1 MANLLKARGIFSLP
15 NFLSETPEGALIE
28 ALNTVIDRN
37 GIIEPRRG
45 FKQWK
50 SFGDLANRAKQVLT
64 YKDKLLVHYADK
76 LGYETSGPFVSF
88 KDSSGISN
96 AVITETETGRRI
108 KGTEASNGNFYITTN
123 AGVKRISSN
132 TDQFL
137 SSTNENQVV
146 DAGVPQALDPV
157 VNVNYTTSGWM
168 LGYSRV
174 AYRVTLGFTD
184 NNDNLLLGASSGRVL
199 ATNVSAQSCNTDLRI
214 YLPNNLT
221 TSFFVQIFR
230 SNNPFSQSLA
240 LLDTTVQPDDE
251 VLQIGEVL
259 LTAEDLA
266 RGYVDFFDTVPAE
279 LQEVG
284 TPLYSNQNTG
294 EGASQTNNTPPL
306 CKDIA
311 TYKNSV
317 FFANTKT
324 RHSLDINLLSVEG
337 IEDLEVT
344 NASIAGLTLTL
355 TTGVSHGILAGERV
369 FVVVPNTY
377 RQEAYTS
384 ADNTADT
391 LANSTLPDGSV
402 VVATAAINGLSLN
415 TFYFVRRINPT
426 TIKLVTEKNAVVDIT
441 GTSAGTLNQMYS
453 ICGVYETTAVTTTT
467 VDITIASGTLT
478 SGTLYKNAKIFPA
491 HFVTTKEDNIHQ
503 YYFGGTQGSFNILV
517 NDSVQTLGTGFEDKY
532 FLLNS
537 YDRLRPYTFY
547 MSLNEAAPA
556 LDSATYPD
564 TAATIPANVVVTDR
578 EIKFTITLFPTGTQ
592 DNYVQDTQIFTK
604 ANHGLVTGDLINTTT
619 TVGTLINNKLY
630 FVKRIDDNTF
640 QLTTE
645 YNGALPVSANVVSQF
660 SLNQATDLT
669 LAGVFT
675 EVGHGFAIATPTP
688 VRVTT
693 TDVFPTVDTTAPAVN
708 AEQLNTTTI
717 YYASGLT
724 ANTFSLYRT
733 QDLSA
738 SSLIDFTAV
747 NTGIM
752 FFYKETI
759 ATFYK
764 RDNKVQVAQKIS
776 DSFDSYGDWNTSTT
790 HKFTIAT
797 TALTGVGSPP
807 YYNFNI
813 PSHSL
818 SDGDRALVL
827 ANGTGPELTNPSSD
841 ELPLDG
847 YYVNVV
853 DANNIELY
861 VDLALTNRVDFNTQ
875 GVGSL
880 IILTNRL
887 TCQNVTSGYFGY
899 NDIVPYASQTN
910 PDIKAGDAS
919 FTTSV
924 LSFGYGEKYNVDTD
938 EYLVKRS
945 RFPLV
950 ADKIDETA
958 RSLIRLI
965 NINLDEAVTAAYTSG
980 LQDFTPR
987 ITFSSKVIDDNPIY
1001 FGFRDVQVAGYA
1013 NGADDFEPTLPSALS
1028 ATSNAGLTVTFD
1040 TSPLAHGLVA
1050 GNSVVVYSRTNSGV
1064 YTVNTAPTAN
1074 TFTIVFDSIQLA
1086 DSFNLIFKAEVLTTS
1101 ETNPNRIYYSKFQQP
1116 DAVPL
1121 LNYVDVGS
1129 KNKAIERILAL
1140 RDSLIILKEDGLFRI
1155 SGDVPDIIASGF
1167 DSSNLI
1173 LAPDSAAVLNNQIYA
1188 FTTQGVVTITENGA
1202 TVASRF
1208 IENRLIPLTLYPEF
1222 KFSTFGISYESD
1234 RAYYLFTPTE
1244 TSDTNATQC
1253 WRYNTFTQAWTRWD
1267 KPATCGIVNVK
1278 TNKHYWGTD
1287 DTNNIEEE
1295 RKAFDRT
1302 DYSDREFSTEFPSG
1316 AYSTANSSITL
1327 PSVVLVAPGD
1337 ALVQTQYLTLADIQN
1352 LALKLSIDPSM
1363 PTVNVPYYETFSV
1376 IAGDKLQ
1383 TKLSTL
1389 ITQLNTDLGTSFTI
1403 PTSSDFATLQTEY
1416 NAFIAQLNASS
1427 ALSFT
1432 NYKDSTGTKLFET
1445 SVLTVN
1451 SLTKIVTIDDLPP
1464 FVEGVATHFKG
1475 ITSDFIYA
1483 PISLGD
1489 PGVMKQVR
1497 ESTTL
1502 FENLVFKQAQMGFAT
1517 DLDAEYDF
1525 LTFSM
1530 QGSGA
1535 FGYGNYGLGVYG
1547 GSGPSYPFR
1556 TYIPKEKQRA
1566 RYWSLRFKH
1575 NFARF
1580 KYAVLGVSV
1589 VASSTSERAYR

>member
-15 NFLSETPEGALIE
+15 NFLSEIPEGALIE

-50 SFGDLANRAKQVLT
+50 SFGDLADRAKQVLT
-64 YKDKLLVHYADK
+64 YKDKLLVHYDDK
-76 LGYETSGPFVSF
+76 LGYETSSPFVAF
-88 KDSSGISN
+88 KDSTGISD
-96 AVITETETGRRI
+96 AVVTETEAGRRI

-199 ATNVSAQSCNTDLRI
+199 VTNVSAQSCNTDLRI

-230 SNNPFSQSLA
+230 SNNPFSQSLD
-240 LLDTTVQPDDE
+240 LLDVTVQPDDE

-311 TYKNSV
+311 SYKNSV

-344 NASIAGLTLTL
+344 NASITGLTLTL

-384 ADNTADT
+384 ADDTADT

-426 TIKLVTEKNAVVDIT
+426 TIKLVTEKTSVVDIT
-441 GTSAGTLNQMYS
+441 STSAGTLEQMYA
-453 ICGVYETTAVTTTT
+453 ICGVYEATAVTATT

-478 SGTLYKNAKIFPA
+478 SGTLYKDAKIFPA
-491 HFVTTKEDNIHQ
+491 HFITAKEDNVHQ
-503 YYFGGTQGSFNILV
+503 YYFGGAQGSFNLLV

-547 MSLNEAAPA
+547 ISLNDAAPA

-564 TAATIPANVVVTDR
+564 TAATIPANVVITDR
-578 EIKFTITLFPTGTQ
+578 EIKFTIPLFPTGTQ

-645 YNGALPVSANVVSQF
+645 FNGAVAASANVLSSNSV
-660 SLNQATDLT
+660 NTATQIT
-669 LAGVFT
+669 LGPPTVFT
-675 EVGHGFAIATPTP
+675 TSVAHGYAIASPTP
-688 VRVTT
+688 VRITT
-693 TDVFPTVDTTAPAVN
+693 TGTLPTVTAGDPLTTTATYYVN
-708 AEQLNTTTI
+708 
-717 YYASGLT
+717 GLT
-724 ANTFSLYRT
+724 ATTFELYRT
-733 QDLSA
+733 QDLAISA
-738 SSLIDFTAV
+738 RIDLSAV
-747 NTGIM
+747 GTGFI
-752 FFYKETI
+752 FFFKETV

-790 HKFTIAT
+790 HKFTIPT

-807 YYNFNI
+807 YYDFNI
-813 PSHSL
+813 PSHGL
-818 SDGDRALVL
+818 SNGDRALVL
-827 ANGTGPELTNPSSD
+827 ANGTGPELANPSSD

-847 YYVNVV
+847 YYVKVISS
-853 DANNIELY
+853 DNIELY
-861 VDLALTNRVDFNTQ
+861 EDSGLTNRVDFNTQ

-910 PDIKAGDAS
+910 PDIKAGDSS

-965 NINLDEAVTAAYTSG
+965 NINLDESVTAAYTSG

-987 ITFSSKVIDDNPIY
+987 ITFSSKSIDDNPIY

-1013 NGADDFEPTLPSALS
+1013 NGADDFEPTLSSALS
-1028 ATSNAGLTVTFD
+1028 ASSSGGLTVTFD
-1040 TSPLAHGLVA
+1040 TSPLPHGLVA
-1050 GNSVVVYSRTNSGV
+1050 GDSVVVYSRTNPGV
-1064 YTVNTAPTAN
+1064 YTVSSAPTAN
-1074 TFTIVFDSIQLA
+1074 TFTVVFTSIQSS
-1086 DSFNLIFKAEVLTTS
+1086 DSFNLIFKADVLTTS

-1121 LNYVDVGS
+1121 LNYVDVGA

-1208 IENRLIPLTLYPEF
+1208 IENRLIPLTLYPNF
-1222 KFSTFGISYESD
+1222 KFNTFGVSYESD

-1278 TNKHYWGTD
+1278 TNKYYWGTD

-1295 RKAFDRT
+1295 RKSFDRT

-1316 AYSTANSSITL
+1316 AYSIDTASITL
-1327 PSVVLVAPGD
+1327 PSVTLVASGD
-1337 ALVQTQYLTLADIQN
+1337 ALVQTQYVTLADIQN

-1363 PTVNVPYYETFSV
+1363 PVLNAPYYETFAV
-1376 IAGDKLQ
+1376 VAGDKLQ
-1383 TKLSTL
+1383 TRLSTL

-1416 NAFIAQLNASS
+1416 NAFIAELNSSS
-1427 ALSFT
+1427 ALSFN
-1432 NYKDSTGTKLFET
+1432 NYKESTGTKLFET

-1451 SLTKIVTIDDLPP
+1451 SLTKVVTIDDLPP

-1497 ESTTL
+1497 EATTL

-1556 TYIPKEKQRA
+1556 TYLPKEKQRA

-1589 VASSTSERAYR
+1589 VPSSTSERAYR

>member
-1 MANLLKARGIFSLP
+1 MANLLKAAGIFSLP
-15 NFLSETPEGALIE
+15 NFLSEIPEGALIE

-50 SFGDLANRAKQVLT
+50 SFGSLADRAKQTLT

-76 LGYETSGPFVSF
+76 LGYETTGNFIAF
-88 KDSSGISN
+88 KDSSGISD
-96 AVITETETGRRI
+96 ATILETEAGRRI
-108 KGTEASNGNFYITTN
+108 KAAEASNGNLYVTTN

-137 SSTNENQVV
+137 SSTNENQIV

-174 AYRVTLGFTD
+174 AYRTALGFTD
-184 NNDNLLLGASSGRVL
+184 NNSNLLIGASSGRVL
-199 ATNVSAQSCNTDLRI
+199 VTNVSAQSCNTDLRI

-266 RGYVDFFDTVPAE
+266 RGYVDFYDTVPAE

-306 CKDIA
+306 CKDLA
-311 TYKNSV
+311 SYKNSI
-317 FFANTKT
+317 FFANTRT

-337 IEDLEVT
+337 IEDLDIT

-355 TTGVSHGILAGERV
+355 TTGVSHGILAGEKV

-441 GTSAGTLNQMYS
+441 GVAAGNLNQMYS
-453 ICGVYETTAVTTTT
+453 ICGVYEAIAVTATT

-491 HFVTTKEDNIHQ
+491 HFITAKENNVQQ
-503 YYFGGTQGSFNILV
+503 YYFGGAQGSFNILV

-564 TAATIPANVVVTDR
+564 TAATIPANVVVTDQ
-578 EIKFTITLFPTGTQ
+578 EIKFTISLFPTGTQ
-592 DNYVQDTQIFTK
+592 DNYVQATQIFTK

-619 TVGTLINNKLY
+619 TLGTLLNNRLY

-645 YNGALPVSANVVSQF
+645 FNGAVAASANVISQF
-660 SLNQATDLT
+660 SLLQEDPGPPEAIT
-669 LAGVFT
+669 LAGLFYK
-675 EVGHGFAIATPTP
+675 VGHGLSIAAATP
-688 VRVTT
+688 VRITT
-693 TDVFPTVDTTAPAVN
+693 TGTFPTAVGDGLSSTSTYFAKGITADTF
-708 AEQLNTTTI
+708 E
-717 YYASGLT
+717 
-724 ANTFSLYRT
+724 LYRT
-733 QDLSA
+733 QDLSG
-738 SSLIDFTAV
+738 SSLITFSAK
-747 NTGIM
+747 NTGTM

-790 HKFTIAT
+790 HKFTIPT

-807 YYNFNI
+807 YYDFNI
-813 PSHSL
+813 PSHGL
-818 SDGDRALVL
+818 SNGDRALVL

-847 YYVNVV
+847 YYVKVISV
-853 DANNIELY
+853 NNIELY
-861 VDLALTNRVDFNTQ
+861 LDAGLTITNRVDFNTQ

-910 PDIKAGDAS
+910 PDIKAGDSS

-965 NINLDEAVTAAYTSG
+965 NINLDDSVTAAYTSG

-987 ITFSSKVIDDNPIY
+987 ITFSSKVIDAIPIY
-1001 FGFRDVQVAGYA
+1001 FGFRDVQVSGYD

-1028 ATSNAGLTVTFD
+1028 ATASGGLTVTFN
-1040 TSPLAHGLVA
+1040 TAPNPHGLVA
-1050 GNSVVVYSRTNSGV
+1050 GDSVVIYSRTTPGV
-1064 YTVNTAPTAN
+1064 YTVATTPTAN
-1074 TFTIVFDSIQLA
+1074 TFTVVFTATQSA
-1086 DSFNLIFKAEVLTTS
+1086 DSFNLVFKTEVFTTS

-1121 LNYVDVGS
+1121 LNYIDVGA
-1129 KNKAIERILAL
+1129 KNKAIERILPL
-1140 RDSLIILKEDGLFRI
+1140 RDSLIVLKEDGLFRV
-1155 SGDVPDIIASGF
+1155 SGDVPDIIATGF
-1167 DSSNLI
+1167 DTSNFI

-1188 FTTQGVVTITENGA
+1188 FTTQGIATITENGSS
-1202 TVASRF
+1202 VASRF
-1208 IENRLIPLTLYPEF
+1208 IENRLIPLTLYPNF
-1222 KFSTFGISYESD
+1222 KFATFGMSYESD

-1244 TSDTNATQC
+1244 TSDTVATQC

-1267 KPATCGIVNVK
+1267 KPATCGIINVK

-1295 RKAFDRT
+1295 RKSFDRT
-1302 DYSDREFSTEFPSG
+1302 DYSDREFNTEFPSG
-1316 AYSTANSSITL
+1316 AYDIEAKTINL
-1327 PSVVLVAPGD
+1327 PSVSLVSSGD
-1337 ALVQTQYLTLADIQN
+1337 ALVQTQYVTLADIQN
-1352 LALKLSIDPSM
+1352 LALKLAIDPNM
-1363 PTVNVPYYETFSV
+1363 PVLNAPYYAAFSV
-1376 IAGDKLQ
+1376 VAGDKLQ
-1383 TKLSTL
+1383 TRLSAL

-1403 PTSSDFATLQTEY
+1403 PISSDFATLQTQY

-1432 NYKDSTGTKLFET
+1432 NYKDSTGIKLFET
-1445 SVLTVN
+1445 SILSVN
-1451 SLTKIVTIDDLPP
+1451 YLTKVVTVDDVPP
-1464 FVEGVATHFKG
+1464 FVEGAATHFKG
-1475 ITSDFIYA
+1475 ISSDFIYA

-1497 ESTTL
+1497 ETTTL

-1556 TYIPKEKQRA
+1556 TYLPKEKQRA

-1580 KYAVLGVSV
+1580 KYSVLGVSV
-1589 VASSTSERAYR
+1589 VPSSTSERAYR